1 MISRI
6 SWLVCIFI
14 FLFAIS
20 SEAQKKKKKTA
31 VSNPSTT
38 QPAAPQ
44 DGSGYGGGGGSGY
57 GGGSSYG
64 GGSGYGG
71 GNSSGYGSS
80 NNNQPQPTNQPRANI
95 PYEVVKSSGNAA
107 LDSVKPSQRTDA
119 SIERSLIKDRQPLA
133 FEHIR
138 EDDAI
143 YRHKVWREIDTREKM
158 NLAFRYAN
166 NEDNGNQRFISILI
180 KAIKNREFTAFD
192 AVDDRFTTPMTPDQ
206 VLTAFS
212 GGLDTVPVTDMNG
225 DVVKYKVMNK
235 EIDPDSIYRF
245 KIKEEWVFD
254 KESSRMFVR
263 ILGIAPMKRLT
274 RSDGQDIDP
283 NNPEYLPLFWVYYP
297 DCRGFFAKYD
307 AYNGKNYGGRMT
319 WEELFEN
326 RMFSSYITK
335 TSIDNPFDRAFKSYI
350 KEPIYR
356 LLEGDNVKEK
366 IFNYEQDLWSH

>member
-1 MISRI
+1 M
-6 SWLVCIFI
+6 FI
-14 FLFAIS
+14 FLLS
-20 SEAQKKKKKTA
+20 LNTEAQKKKKTA
-31 VSNPSTT
+31 SSKPKNTQATGSATQDPS
-38 QPAAPQ
+38 
-44 DGSGYGGGGGSGY
+44 SGYGGGY
-57 GGGSSYG
+57 GGGSGGYGGNSGYG
-64 GGSGYGG
+64 GGSGYGAT
-71 GNSSGYGSS
+71 NS
-80 NNNQPQPTNQPRANI
+80 NQPQTTNQPKPNI

-107 LDSVKPSQRTDA
+107 LDSVKPSQRNDA

-138 EDDAI
+138 EDDAV
-143 YRHKVWREIDTREKM
+143 YRHKIWRELDTREKI
-158 NLAFRYAN
+158 NLPFRYSN

-180 KAIKNREFTAFD
+180 KAIRNRELTAFD
-192 AVDDRFTTPMTPDQ
+192 ASVDDRFTTPLTPDK
-206 VLTAFS
+206 VLEVFS

-225 DVVKYKVMNK
+225 DIVKYKVMTK

-254 KESSRMFVR
+254 KESSRLFVR

-283 NNPEYLPLFWVYYP
+283 NNPEFQALFWVYYP
-297 DCRGFFAKYD
+297 DCRGILSKYD

-326 RMFSSYITK
+326 RMFGSYITK
-335 TSIDNPFDRAFKSYI
+335 TSIDNPFDRTFKSYI

-356 LLEGDNVKEK
+356 LLEGENVKEK